1 MISARVTR
9 KPATRTLAAAR
20 CVALLPLH
28 RLGDG
33 GGQLT
38 TAEQWDETRAFIA
51 VSGLLCG
58 PRGDSGY
65 AAFEA
70 HRIAHEYGMGL
81 TVEAGTARI
90 HADGV

>member
-1 MISARVTR
+1 
-9 KPATRTLAAAR
+9 
-20 CVALLPLH
+20 LH
-28 RLGDG
+28 RLGDGGG